1 MNLQEVRR
9 WCAAAHGNQG
19 YGNTSVDDGGMDG
32 YHPYSFHLRK
42 TEQVAL
48 RFGFRDISIRK
59 ACWGHDV
66 LEDTG
71 KTIGDLLAA
80 GFTPY
85 EVALIW
91 AVTDG
96 DGATRHERKL
106 EAYRKIRQTPGAVI
120 VKLCDRI
127 ANLEHA
133 IQAGSERKFKLYKR
147 EMREFEAK
155 LRDRSD
161 TRVAAMWEH
170 LNWLFTAEA
179 HSRLWGTLRCCR
191 DSHDQVA

>member
-1 MNLQEVRR
+1 MNLQQTRK

-48 RFGFRDISIRK
+48 RFGFRSSSIRK

-66 LEDTG
+66 VEDAG
-71 KTIGDLLAA
+71 KTLVDLLNA

-85 EVALIW
+85 DVALIW

-96 DGATRHERKL
+96 EAETRHQRKL
-106 EAYRKIRQTPGAVI
+106 MAYRKILQTPGSII

-127 ANLEHA
+127 ANVEHA
-133 IQAGSERKFKLYKR
+133 VVAGSSRKYELYKR
-147 EMREFEAK
+147 EMVEFEAI

-161 TRVAAMWEH
+161 KTVEPMWNY
-170 LNWLFTAEA
+170 LAWLFTDEA
-179 HSRLWGTLRCCR
+179 KTQLWRTVKCC
-191 DSHDQVA
+191 HDHKETAA